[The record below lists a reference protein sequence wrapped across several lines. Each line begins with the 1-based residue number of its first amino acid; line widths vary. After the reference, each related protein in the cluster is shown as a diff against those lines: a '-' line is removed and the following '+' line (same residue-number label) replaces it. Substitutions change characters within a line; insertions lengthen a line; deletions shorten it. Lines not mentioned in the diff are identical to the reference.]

1 MVARVP
7 AQVSKFPPRLHA
19 ANTHTKQLPP
29 SSPLSA
35 PRNAR
40 IPSVLSS
47 LRILPVVTGV
57 YHQSIPDDR
66 PSGLQTCQPF
76 CLHRLGASLP
86 SLSAFFCT
94 RFLCFQSFAAS
105 FPKTP
110 GVGVPARELVRCT
123 EAQKCLSVPPLP
135 AALTH
140 SVSRKSFPC
149 DSYENIRDGSA
160 TVAPASA
167 SVSLCLVGN
176 PNSARPLARH
186 SPLPTGAAVPPILHF
201 WGFPT
206 FMRSVILSQRGR
218 IQYIQ

>member
-7 AQVSKFPPRLHA
+7 AQVSKLPPHLHA

-57 YHQSIPDDR
+57 YHQSIPDDK

-105 FPKTP
+105 FTKTP
-110 GVGVPARELVRCT
+110 GVGVPPSLPLLPRCPCASLATRILPGLSLVT
-123 EAQKCLSVPPLP
+123 
-135 AALTH
+135 
-140 SVSRKSFPC
+140 
-149 DSYENIRDGSA
+149 
-160 TVAPASA
+160 
-167 SVSLCLVGN
+167 
-176 PNSARPLARH
+176 RH
-186 SPLPTGAAVPPILHF
+186 SPLVPRCLRYFTFGAF
-201 WGFPT
+201 
-206 FMRSVILSQRGR
+206 RR
-218 IQYIQ
+218 

>member
-1 MVARVP
+1 M
-7 AQVSKFPPRLHA
+7 
-19 ANTHTKQLPP
+19 
-29 SSPLSA
+29 SSRRNLSY
-35 PRNAR
+35 
-40 IPSVLSS
+40 LS
-47 LRILPVVTGV
+47 LRSNPNSRSVNLLQPLFPYSVAPV
-57 YHQSIPDDR
+57 
-66 PSGLQTCQPF
+66 
-76 CLHRLGASLP
+76 
-86 SLSAFFCT
+86 
-94 RFLCFQSFAAS
+94 LCFQSFAAS

-149 DSYENIRDGSA
+149 HSYENTRDGSA

-167 SVSLCLVGN
+167 SVSLGLVGN

-206 FMRSVILSQRGR
+206 FLRSVILSQRAR